1 MAADRR
7 ATRLGVLALV
17 AISLFSALGVRL
29 WFLQTVKAAEL
40 QEVVD
45 VAKRRIVR
53 TAPERGRIF
62 DVEGRILADNERVL
76 TVAVDWQLLRRSSQ
90 REEIF
95 TRLSGWVQVPVDDM
109 EARFER
115 RIDSPFLPFPIKE
128 GVDEP
133 TAAAILE
140 RIEDFP
146 GVSVEVGWRRVYP
159 FAPHAAHV
167 IGYMGAL
174 TQDDLDDPLY
184 DGYLLNERVGQF
196 GIEKSMEQF
205 LHGAWGYKEIEVD
218 ATNRPVRVIR
228 EVPPVNGFDVQLTI
242 DLDVQQYAEQAV
254 ETTLR
259 ARRTQTA
266 TNPVVRKPDGTREKM
281 DVTLPDEVFYK
292 APAGS
297 AVVMNYL
304 NGEVVAMASHPTF
317 DNRWFEAGLSSAKF

>member
-205 LHGAWGYKEIEVD
+205 LH
-218 ATNRPVRVIR
+218 
-228 EVPPVNGFDVQLTI
+228 
-242 DLDVQQYAEQAV
+242 
-254 ETTLR
+254 
-259 ARRTQTA
+259 
-266 TNPVVRKPDGTREKM
+266 
-281 DVTLPDEVFYK
+281 
-292 APAGS
+292 
-297 AVVMNYL
+297 
-304 NGEVVAMASHPTF
+304 
-317 DNRWFEAGLSSAKF
+317 LSLIHI

>member
-196 GIEKSMEQF
+196 G
-205 LHGAWGYKEIEVD
+205 
-218 ATNRPVRVIR
+218 
-228 EVPPVNGFDVQLTI
+228 
-242 DLDVQQYAEQAV
+242 
-254 ETTLR
+254 
-259 ARRTQTA
+259 
-266 TNPVVRKPDGTREKM
+266 NPAKI
-281 DVTLPDEVFYK
+281 
-292 APAGS
+292 
-297 AVVMNYL
+297 
-304 NGEVVAMASHPTF
+304 H
-317 DNRWFEAGLSSAKF
+317 AGLAQ